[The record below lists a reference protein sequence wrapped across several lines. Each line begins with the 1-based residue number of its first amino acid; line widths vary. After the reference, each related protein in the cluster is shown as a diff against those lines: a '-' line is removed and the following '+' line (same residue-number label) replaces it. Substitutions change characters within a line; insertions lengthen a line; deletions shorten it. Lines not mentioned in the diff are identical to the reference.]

1 MKALVKTLFGDT
13 HNVVAVVVVVAI
25 GAGLTATGHAAWA
38 VVVMPVACLAA
49 VGWLV
54 RS

>member
-1 MKALVKTLFGDT
+1 MKALVKTLFGDIR
-13 HNVVAVVVVVAI
+13 NVTAVAAVVAI
-25 GAGLTATGHAAWA
+25 AAVLTVTGHAAWA

-49 VGWLV
+49 VGWLA